1 MTSKKPS
8 IEAVDITARFFGEYD
23 GGIIRADVTIGGCLE
38 LRSVSLV
45 QGMLTFP
52 HVNRRDA
59 VAVSERLG
67 GRIKAAILTA
77 RSSGGSRSR

>member
-1 MTSKKPS
+1 MTAKKPT
-8 IEAVDITARFFGEYD
+8 IETADVIARFYGEYD
-23 GGIIRADVTIGGCLE
+23 GGILRADVTIGGCLE

-67 GRIKAAILTA
+67 NRIKAAILAA
-77 RSSGGSRSR
+77 RSRRGK